1 MACNAKKGIPGMKL
15 STWEEQNGPRP
26 LGIASKM
33 SQESDREKARLALD
47 RKRKDMYKP
56 KQDAKGKK

>member
-1 MACNAKKGIPGMKL
+1 MGCLNGPPGMKR

-47 RKRKDMYKP
+47 KKRKDMYKM
-56 KQDAKGKK
+56 KDDRRGKK